1 MYRARNEAGR
11 IVQYAPTRNNLK
23 SSRTGVSPVY
33 ENVGVRFIE
42 PARITTMNVINN
54 SQKITDDQII
64 KYQPLVKSIAYKFM
78 NSGESLEDLEQLSYI
93 GLINALNLYNQ
104 NRGVKFETYATW
116 LITGEIRHYIRDKHQ
131 IIKIPHWINELNRKI
146 DEFIV
151 KYKEETKQIPSLKKI
166 AEKFNLTEEGVKEV
180 LKARDVVHIVSIDQ
194 EYRNY
199 DCDDYPI
206 LEKIKNNHY
215 RSFKLPIEDL
225 IAIEVA
231 VNKLKILQRKV
242 IEYIFV
248 KDLTQ
253 TKAAK
258 KLAISQRQVS
268 RIKNEA
274 LKSLKE
280 ELESDTT

>member
-1 MYRARNEAGR
+1 MELDPH
-11 IVQYAPTRNNLK
+11 Q
-23 SSRTGVSPVY
+23 
-33 ENVGVRFIE
+33 E
-42 PARITTMNVINN
+42 
-54 SQKITDDQII
+54 ITDDQIL
-64 KYQPLVKSIAYKFM
+64 KYKPLVKNIAYKFK
-78 NSGESLEDLEQLSYI
+78 NSGEPLEDLEQLGYI
-93 GLINALNLYNQ
+93 GLINAINLYNRQ
-104 NRGVKFETYATW
+104 RNVKFETYASW
-116 LITGEIRHYIRDKHQ
+116 FISGEIRHYIRDKHQ
-131 IIKIPHWINELNRKI
+131 AIKIPHWITELNRKI

-166 AEKFNLTEEGVKEV
+166 AEEFNLTEEGVKEV

-194 EYRNY
+194 ERRNY

-215 RSFKLPIEDL
+215 RSFKLPVEDL
-225 IAIEVA
+225 IAVEVA
-231 VNKLKILQRKV
+231 INKLKSLQRKV

-280 ELESDTT
+280 ELEDAELEDEELEDEKLEG